1 MVKHIV
7 LWKIRDDDQKQQ
19 NIDKMIDMLT
29 SLVGKIEG
37 LVSMEMGY
45 NFNTASEYDVV
56 LYSTFKNA
64 AALKYYQNHPEHLKC
79 KDFVR
84 SVSVGRTCADYF
96 YEEGVESSR
105 PFDEVPDAPVITE
118 EPTPAPSFEPAA
130 PAPSFEP
137 AAPAPSFKS
146 AAPVDP
152 VIPDP
157 VPVAPPP
164 PPPPP
169 APKKEERSTFF
180 SRNKH
185 NNEPEPVTMEERGN
199 TWTCPKCGK
208 VMPKYVGTCGCG
220 EPQPFSLDDVPPV
233 FQGDPHAGA
242 IPATTGSTDSKP
254 KPAPKPAPAPVQKEE
269 KTGLFGSKKKEE
281 VKPVTMGERGN
292 TWTCPKCGKVMPKYV
307 GTCGCGEPQPFSFD
321 DVPPVFQGDPH
332 AGAIPTTTGSAEN
345 RPSSA
350 APAAPK
356 EELPTGFRSRKRNTP
371 PKTEFPAIEK
381 DEHSEEDER
390 IIDATQ
396 FNDAAPSLQSYSPQ
410 TTPPTDN
417 TPDPELDYIKNDNDA
432 GMPFGSPDT
441 GDNFSGYN
449 FDDAPPPA
457 PMRFDDAPPPA
468 PMRFDD
474 VPPPAPMRFDDAPPP
489 APMRFDD
496 APPPAPMRFDDAPPP
511 APMRFDST
519 PNQVQTSAPKT
530 EKKHLFGK
538 KAKEEEAIRK
548 AEAVVNSR
556 RDIPDNGSTW
566 TCPKCGKIM
575 PKYVGTCG
583 CGEPQPF
590 EF

>member
-220 EPQPFSLDDVPPV
+220 EPQPFS
-233 FQGDPHAGA
+233 
-242 IPATTGSTDSKP
+242 
-254 KPAPKPAPAPVQKEE
+254 
-269 KTGLFGSKKKEE
+269 
-281 VKPVTMGERGN
+281 
-292 TWTCPKCGKVMPKYV
+292 
-307 GTCGCGEPQPFSFD
+307 FD

-468 PMRFDD
+468 PMRFD
-474 VPPPAPMRFDDAPPP
+474 
-489 APMRFDD
+489 
-496 APPPAPMRFDDAPPP
+496 
-511 APMRFDST
+511 ST